1 MMYPGNIK
9 LSQGEKIRGI
19 SHRRKKKRNSK
30 KKNNQKT
37 TETGKNDASE
47 EHKNNQQ
54 GVDEPKQPG
63 KPRDELPNKGEISGK
78 MRSFGG
84 TLKSMIIMNT

>member
-1 MMYPGNIK
+1 MEVLVVMNPGNIK
-9 LSQGEKIRGI
+9 LSQA
-19 SHRRKKKRNSK
+19 KKKRNSK
-30 KKNNQKT
+30 KKTKKT

-78 MRSFGG
+78 MRSCAQIRSG
-84 TLKSMIIMNT
+84 TMIIKNT